1 MTSSL
6 VLTCDRDIPTVSST
20 VLVAIVYNCKRSELP
35 SGFNAVPCWFILYV
49 HVRTYV
55 IISYIYIYIYTRKCY
70 SVGRANAT

>member
-35 SGFNAVPCWFILYV
+35 SGFNAVPCWFILYMYMYV
-49 HVRTYV
+49 HM
-55 IISYIYIYIYTRKCY
+55 
-70 SVGRANAT
+70 